1 MNTWLPSLEALR
13 AAAALGGVL
22 ALLIGLGALLPRR
35 AMVETQLLAGW
46 GLACLVLT
54 FWGVTSGLS
63 LRIPLAGLA
72 AAGAAGLVLPGP
84 RARIGGG
91 RAVWRAGMLALP
103 MLAVMLAARPSQ
115 IDTWLNLLPNAAY
128 LFFHDQL
135 PTAARPPAY
144 SFLPVA
150 PYNTQFIAYATSALA
165 GHFADRAMGLFN
177 LVLQV
182 AAGTALA
189 RVLAGPGRRV
199 AWWQAACG
207 LALAVPLN
215 PGFVPRVFL
224 APYGEPGLAAA
235 LLFAVLEGEALLGAA
250 AEGAALGGHA
260 ARLGLI
266 LAALLNIKQSGIGLM
281 LPAGG
286 AVVALAL
293 IMPLPRDGRQSRA
306 RLLGASLAALIP
318 ALALYGVWRVFADRS
333 FVAGELKLLPFAR
346 WHFEMIPQILASEGR
361 EIVEKATL
369 FLCLLGMLI
378 ATIPWQRRVPWGR
391 EARVLLIAA
400 LVTAGFNAFLLLA
413 YVAHFDTTMAERAH
427 SYFRYSSQLSLLMML
442 GLTLALRPRAVQW
455 CARLSARTC
464 HMLTRGAVA
473 LILLLP
479 IAGAPL
485 LRFDRDTPQHEL
497 WALGEAAARRLPA
510 QAHLALLVPGDVY
523 DGVGSF
529 LRGVM
534 LFAGHPA
541 RPHLLVHTA
550 DRADPALLARLAHR
564 GFHHALVSCVPDG
577 LVPGLHGGGA
587 ALLRFYGHAWHV
599 EARWEYPP
607 GLAQRHFAGLL
618 AKPPLCAG
626 G

>member
-1 MNTWLPSLEALR
+1 MNTWLPALP
-13 AAAALGGVL
+13 ALTEAAALLGVL
-22 ALLIGLGALLPRR
+22 ALLTGLGALLPRR
-35 AMVETQLLAGW
+35 AMAETQLLAGW
-46 GLACLVLT
+46 GMACLVLT
-54 FWGVTSGLS
+54 FWGVASGAS
-63 LRIPLAGLA
+63 LRIPLAALA

-84 RARIGGG
+84 RARIGGIG
-91 RAVWRAGMLALP
+91 AAWRGAVLALP

-128 LFFHDQL
+128 LFFHNQL
-135 PTAARPPAY
+135 PTAVRPPAY

-150 PYNTQFIAYATSALA
+150 PYNTQFIAYATSVLA
-165 GHFADRAMGLFN
+165 GHFAGRAMGLFN

-182 AAGTALA
+182 AAGIALA
-189 RVLAGPGRRV
+189 RILAGPGRRV

-235 LLFAVLEGEALLGAA
+235 LLFAVLEGEALLAA
-250 AEGAALGGHA
+250 LAEGAVSSGHA
-260 ARLGLI
+260 LRLAMI
-266 LAALLNIKQSGIGLM
+266 LAALLNIKQSGIGLV
-281 LPAGG
+281 LPVGG
-286 AVVALAL
+286 AVLVLAL
-293 IMPLPRDGRQSRA
+293 LRPGMDRRRA
-306 RLLGASLAALIP
+306 LLWGIAALLP
-318 ALALYGVWRVFADRS
+318 ALVLYGVWRVFADRS
-333 FVAGELKLLPFAR
+333 FVAGELKLLPFR
-346 WHFEMIPQILASEGR
+346 QWHFEMIPAILAAAGK
-361 EIVEKATL
+361 EIIEKATL
-369 FLCLLGMLI
+369 FLCLLGML
-378 ATIPWQRRVPWGR
+378 AAAIPWQRRAPWGR

-400 LVTAGFNAFLLLA
+400 LVTLGFNAFLLLA

-442 GLTLALRPRAVQW
+442 GLTLALRPLAAQW
-455 CARLSARTC
+455 CTRLSDRAGPILARS
-464 HMLTRGAVA
+464 AVG
-473 LILLLP
+473 LILILP
-479 IAGAPL
+479 VLGAPL
-485 LRFDRDTPQHEL
+485 LRFDRDAPQHEL
-497 WALGEAAARRLPA
+497 WALGEAAARRLPSH
-510 QAHLALLVPGDVY
+510 AHLALLVPGDVY

-541 RPHLLVHTA
+541 RPHLAVHTA
-550 DRADPALLARLAHR
+550 DRADPALLAQLARH

-577 LVPGLHGGGA
+577 LVPGLPGGGA
-587 ALLRFYGHAWHV
+587 ALLRFYGHGWHV